1 MLDALIWYLLAVLA
15 GAVAFP
21 LAFRFFPALADRGY
35 TVSRALGLLLWGYL
49 FWMLST
55 LGVLV
60 NTPGGVLA
68 ALALLAGV
76 SYWAWR
82 GIDREALGTWWKEK
96 RRLLITVEVLFAAA
110 YIFMALMR
118 AMEPAALGTEK
129 PMELAFINAF
139 LRSPAMPPLD
149 PWLADYA
156 ISYYYFGYVIV
167 GMLAKLGGIAGGVA
181 FNLGITLVFALAAVG
196 AYGLVYNLL
205 AGLDLEISKR
215 RLLGLPLLGP
225 LFVLVLSNVE
235 GFLEFIHGRG
245 AFWTQTASGEWTS
258 KFWAWINIE
267 DLILP
272 PPGNTAPGALR
283 HWWWWRASR
292 VIYDF
297 DLAGNRMTVSP
308 IDEFPFF
315 SFFLADLHPHVLVI
329 PFVLLALA
337 FSLNMF
343 LQAGKPGAGRFKLYR
358 FEFLFSPQSLV
369 LGTLIFGG
377 LGFLNLWD
385 FPWYVGVFAAAHLL
399 RKVDELGW
407 SMDRVIE
414 FVLLG
419 LAFGVAGV
427 LAYLPFYLSFSSQAG
442 GIMPNVIHP
451 TRGIYMWVM
460 FGTLFLPLFGF
471 LAYLAFRRR
480 NSRSLLSGLL
490 AALLLVALLLGFSV
504 LMTNSL
510 SSPDLPG
517 LNDGSGNLFLR
528 SYSAESAGQ
537 LISEGLGR
545 RVQTWFTSLTLIA
558 LLGLGVGLLWPAQT
572 RIEETA
578 LEEARTEKVVDSHRF
593 AVVMIVFAG
602 LLVLIPEYFYLR
614 DQFGVRMNTIFKF
627 YYQAWILWALAG
639 AYGSAVLF
647 SRPLKTLAA
656 KLFPAFFVIALVIG
670 MTYPLMAVDTRI
682 STFNAQLEPVLT
694 LDGAA
699 NNFYLDPDEQ
709 AAAEWL
715 RQAPVGTLAEAIH
728 PTGGSYTHY
737 ARISMNTGQPAVLG
751 WIGHESQWRGG
762 MAEVGSR
769 QADIERL
776 YTTGSWEEARQI
788 IEQYGIVYIVVG
800 NLERS
805 TYNLYEDKFI
815 RNLEPAFQQGG
826 LTIYYTGITP

>member
-15 GAVAFP
+15 GAAAFP

-35 TVSRALGLLLWGYL
+35 TASRALGLLLWGYL

-68 ALALLAGV
+68 ALAVLAGV

-82 GIDREALGTWWKEK
+82 GIDREAFSAWWQEK
-96 RRLLITVEVLFAAA
+96 RRLLITVEILFVAA
-110 YIFMALMR
+110 YIFMALLR

-129 PMELAFINAF
+129 PMELAFINAI
-139 LRSPAMPPLD
+139 LRSPGMPPLD

-225 LFVLVLSNVE
+225 LFVLILSNVE
-235 GFLEFIHGRG
+235 GFLEFINGRG

-258 KFWAWINIE
+258 AFWNWLDLE
-267 DLILP
+267 DLKLP

-292 VIYDF
+292 VITDYD
-297 DLAGNRMTVSP
+297 LNGTVRTV

-358 FEFLFSPQSLV
+358 FEYLFSPQSFV
-369 LGTLIFGG
+369 LGALIFGG

-385 FPWYVGVFAAAHLL
+385 FPWYVGVFAAAHML

-414 FVLLG
+414 FLLLG
-419 LAFGVAGV
+419 LAFGVSGV
-427 LAYLPFYLSFSSQAG
+427 IAYLPFYLSFSSQAG
-442 GIMPNVIHP
+442 GIMPNVIHA
-451 TRGIYMWVM
+451 TRGIQMWIM

-471 LAYLAFRRR
+471 LAYLAARRR
-480 NSRSLLSGLL
+480 DSRPVISGLL
-490 AALLLVALLLGFSV
+490 AVLLTVAVIFGFSILVAN
-504 LMTNSL
+504 ML
-510 SSPDLPG
+510 SSSSLPQM
-517 LNDGSGNLFLR
+517 NDEFGNIFLR
-528 SYSAESAGQ
+528 LVGAASGEELISAG
-537 LISEGLGR
+537 LAR
-545 RVQTWFTSLTLIA
+545 RAQTWFTPLTLIA
-558 LLGLGVGLLWPAQT
+558 LLGLGIGLLWPSRT
-572 RIEETA
+572 RPGEEPPQGLA
-578 LEEARTEKVVDSHRF
+578 APHRF
-593 AVVMIVFAG
+593 ALVLVVFGG
-602 LLVLIPEYFYLR
+602 LLVLIPEFFYLR
-614 DQFGVRMNTIFKF
+614 DQFNHRMNTIFKF

-647 SRPLKTLAA
+647 SRPRKTLAA
-656 KLFPAFFVIALVIG
+656 KLFSAVFVLALVVG
-670 MTYPLMAVDTRI
+670 MTYPLMAVNTRI
-682 STFNAQLEPVLT
+682 SSFNAQPEPALT

-715 RQAPVGTLAEAIH
+715 RQAPVGTLAEAVH

-762 MAEVGSR
+762 MDEVGSR

-805 TYNLYEDKFI
+805 TYNLYGDKFI
-815 RNLEPAFQQGG
+815 RNLEPAFQQGAV
-826 LTIYYTGITP
+826 TIYYTGLTP